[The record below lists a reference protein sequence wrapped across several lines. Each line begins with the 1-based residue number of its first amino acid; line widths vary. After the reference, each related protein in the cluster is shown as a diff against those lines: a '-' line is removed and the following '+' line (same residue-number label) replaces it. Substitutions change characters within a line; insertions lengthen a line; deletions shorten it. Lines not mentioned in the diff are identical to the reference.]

1 MMKIRN
7 KRRGFVDVRGEK
19 KFHLLKEGEELTVS
33 GFGTSTLRSV
43 GSMNHFGGYSPEI
56 FICWATAN
64 RDDGQPF
71 DRLVEVYREDC
82 EVIK

>member
-1 MMKIRN
+1 MKIRN

-33 GFGTSTLRSV
+33 GFGTSTP
-43 GSMNHFGGYSPEI
+43 NSPEM

-82 EVIK
+82 EVINE

>member
-1 MMKIRN
+1 MKIRN

-19 KFHLLKEGEELTVS
+19 KFHLLKEGEELTVK
-33 GFGTSTLRSV
+33 GHGQD
-43 GSMNHFGGYSPEI
+43 I

-82 EVIK
+82 EVINEQGKTLAESIL

>member
-1 MMKIRN
+1 
-7 KRRGFVDVRGEK
+7 
-19 KFHLLKEGEELTVS
+19 EGEELTVS

-64 RDDGQPF
+64 RDDG
-71 DRLVEVYREDC
+71 
-82 EVIK
+82 